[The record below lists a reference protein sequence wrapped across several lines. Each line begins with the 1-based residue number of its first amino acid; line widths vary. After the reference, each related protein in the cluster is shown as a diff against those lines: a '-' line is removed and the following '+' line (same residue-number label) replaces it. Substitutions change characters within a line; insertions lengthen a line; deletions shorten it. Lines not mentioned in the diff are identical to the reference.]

1 MFRAKFPLT
10 SSSGRRAGAGFR
22 SHPSF
27 RREDSLQPG
36 HLIRTPGAPGSPCP
50 WHPIPEG
57 RPIRHLRLPD
67 SAENAGIPVLRVH
80 RERGS
85 TDPRVRGERRRTCPQ
100 VPQRIQDGR
109 ERDSELSPRPPAA
122 AGFRIPQRMQAYRP
136 RVPWRTQTYLPSG
149 SSRNPGRER
158 DGGCFHLR
166 SGGSGTA
173 DSPRALPRPA
183 RKGLS
188 PAFGADP
195 LRIRGIPGG
204 QKEKMKVRYP
214 EHEGEIRSK
223 IELLPA
229 PAKRLKIF
237 VDSRGYAGL

>member
-80 RERGS
+80 RERG
-85 TDPRVRGERRRTCPQ
+85 TGAG
-100 VPQRIQDGR
+100 QRMLLPTGRR

>member
-109 ERDSELSPRPPAA
+109 EQDS
-122 AGFRIPQRMQAYRP
+122 
-136 RVPWRTQTYLPSG
+136 
-149 SSRNPGRER
+149 
-158 DGGCFHLR
+158 GCFYR
-166 SGGSGTA
+166 RAGGSGTA
-173 DSPRALPRPA
+173 NSPRALPQP
-183 RKGLS
+183 
-188 PAFGADP
+188 PAFGFRRECRHTALGFPGERRRTCPQVPQGIQDGSGTADASTY
-195 LRIRGIPGG
+195 G
-204 QKEKMKVRYP
+204 Q
-214 EHEGEIRSK
+214 EGAGQRT
-223 IELLPA
+223 LPA
-229 PAKRLKIF
+229 P
-237 VDSRGYAGL
+237 SRGRPGRGSPPLSGRIRCGSGGFREVKKKK